1 MKIAIPSADGKTIF
15 PHFGRAQS
23 FAVVEVEGNAIKKRE
38 IVDNTFTGHARGQ
51 QQGHAHGHGHQ
62 EGHGGH
68 SHSGILEALDDC
80 PVVIACGMGRRL
92 YDDLMSAGKEVFIT
106 QETDIDSAVEAYLG
120 GNLDHD
126 PDRSCEH

>member
-15 PHFGRAQS
+15 PHFGRTQG
-23 FAVVEVEGNAIKKRE
+23 FAILEIEDKTIKNRE
-38 IVDNTFTGHARGQ
+38 LVQNNFTGHAMGQ
-51 QQGHAHGHGHQ
+51 HQGHGHSHG

-68 SHSGILEALDDC
+68 SHSGILEALNDC

-92 YDDLMSAGKEVFIT
+92 YDDLTSAGKEVFIT
-106 QETDIDSAVEAYLG
+106 RETDIDRAVEAYLG
-120 GNLDHD
+120 GSLDHD